1 MCNHQSHHLSK
12 DIRMID
18 MADACISRPAPLV
31 RGEEG
36 PQIQAKVWSELSA
49 KLERIQPGIMNN
61 I

>member
-1 MCNHQSHHLSK
+1 MCYHQSHHPSRDMRKL
-12 DIRMID
+12 D
-18 MADACISRPAPLV
+18 MANLRNYRPAPLV

-49 KLERIQPGIMNN
+49 KLEKIQPGIMNN